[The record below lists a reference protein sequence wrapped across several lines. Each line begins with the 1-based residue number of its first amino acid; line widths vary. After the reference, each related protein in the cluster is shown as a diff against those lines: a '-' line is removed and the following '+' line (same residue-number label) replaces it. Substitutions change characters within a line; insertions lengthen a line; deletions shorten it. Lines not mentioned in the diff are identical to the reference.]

1 MSNYNVHL
9 MIEKMDTLRKYMFES
24 LGQYR
29 FEVLTNLDLVFD
41 AVTQV
46 RDETDGKLERA
57 SEKLDEIIE
66 CTILKE
72 EKRIVLN
79 RVGQLLLVKERFT
92 KEKGEK

>member
-1 MSNYNVHL
+1 
-9 MIEKMDTLRKYMFES
+9 MFES